1 MRPYPAYKD
10 SGVEWLGAVPEGW
23 EILRLKQSIATCRNG
38 IWGDDPETTDDPI
51 ICVRVADFDRQALAV
66 RIDEPTLRAVTESER
81 QSRLLHPG
89 NLLLEKSGGGEGQP
103 VGVVVL
109 FKDEVPAVCSN
120 FVARIELAKNMH
132 PNFWLYAHRMLYDV
146 RVNVRSIK
154 QTSGIQNLDQSAYF
168 DEIFAFPP
176 LPEQQAIALFLDKEV
191 AKIDALVA
199 EQRRLIA
206 LLAEKRQAVIS
217 HTVTKGL
224 NPATPLKPSG
234 IDWLGDIPEG
244 WEVVRLRRVLN
255 RIEQGFSP
263 ECFAYPAEAGEWGVL
278 KAGCVNRGIYAE
290 LENKALPPE
299 IEPRPDA
306 EVKVGD
312 VLMSR
317 ASGSPEL
324 IGSVALVRTTQG
336 RIMLSDKIFRL
347 KLNNQVAPSFFAWVM
362 GSTVVRAQIVNA
374 ISGGEGMANNLPQG
388 EIKEFFIALPPVA
401 RQIEVAAYLDAQ
413 TAQFDALTTTAQ
425 SAISLLQER
434 RAALISAAVTGKI
447 DLRPHFAQSLSE
459 PETA

>member
-103 VGVVVL
+103 VGAVVL
-109 FKDEVPAVCSN
+109 FNDEVPAVCSN

-176 LPEQQAIALFLDKEV
+176 FPEQQAIARFLDKEV

-217 HTVTKGL
+217 HAVTKGL
-224 NPATPLKPSG
+224 NPATHLKPSG

-244 WEVVRLRRVLN
+244 WEVVPLKYLGNFGAGAGFPHDQQGLEGEELPFFKVNALGKAGPDGVLIPDTDTISRETANRLRATIFPSGTIV
-255 RIEQGFSP
+255 
-263 ECFAYPAEAGEWGVL
+263 FAKIGA
-278 KAGCVNRGIYAE
+278 
-290 LENKALPPE
+290 AL
-299 IEPRPDA
+299 
-306 EVKVGD
+306 
-312 VLMSR
+312 L
-317 ASGSPEL
+317 L
-324 IGSVALVRTTQG
+324 G
-336 RIMLSDKIFRL
+336 RIRTLPCASCIDNNMMALTVSGEHCTAFV
-347 KLNNQVAPSFFAWVM
+347 KLAMSTLHFDLISNPGTVPSLNE
-362 GSTVVRAQIVNA
+362 GQIA
-374 ISGGEGMANNLPQG
+374 DQR
-388 EIKEFFIALPPVA
+388 IALPPMTE
-401 RQIEVAAYLDAQ
+401 QIAIAEYISQ
-413 TAQFDALTTTAQ
+413 TAAQLDALTSAAQ

-459 PETA
+459 PEIA